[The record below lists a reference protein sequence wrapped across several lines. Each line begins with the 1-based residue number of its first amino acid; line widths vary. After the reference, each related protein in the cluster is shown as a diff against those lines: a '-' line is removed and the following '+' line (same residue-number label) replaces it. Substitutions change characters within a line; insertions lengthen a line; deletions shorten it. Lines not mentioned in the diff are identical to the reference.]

1 MNRTQIHDLQD
12 SKEIRGDQLNRVNTQ
27 THTEE
32 RVLGQR
38 GTSVLGLRLG
48 APHPYPIKPNGLSF
62 GSSGWCCMLV
72 IQEARRYGA
81 CERETVQY
89 GAWGRTSP
97 DLDTRL
103 DSAHSVASPRPSS
116 IGEYSTSLSLS
127 ARSLSPFT
135 GLACFLVTGSLPR
148 SLLYGRVFLM
158 VRRSFTEQVWRRCDP
173 QKQKQISTVD
183 HSCDCGAGTPINP
196 ITVCLA
202 ADPNGVS
209 KIYSNG

>member
-1 MNRTQIHDLQD
+1 MNRTQIYDLQD
-12 SKEIRGDQLNRVNTQ
+12 SKEIRGNQLNRVKHKHTQ
-27 THTEE
+27 RNGSWVKGEHRIQAYVQKHPILIRSNQT
-32 RVLGQR
+32 VL
-38 GTSVLGLRLG
+38 VLVLLG
-48 APHPYPIKPNGLSF
+48 GAACW
-62 GSSGWCCMLV
+62 SSKKLV
-72 IQEARRYGA
+72 GIGKEYGA

-116 IGEYSTSLSLS
+116 IGEYSFSLS

-148 SLLYGRVFLM
+148 SLLHGRVFLM
-158 VRRSFTEQVWRRCDP
+158 VRRSFSEQVWGRCDP
-173 QKQKQISTVD
+173 QKQKQSSTVD
-183 HSCDCGAGTPINP
+183 HSCDCGTGTPIN
-196 ITVCLA
+196 TVCLA